1 MGGFIGRWVQSKG
14 QPGTTFRR
22 PWAFY
27 LGMALVTTGVLLHLP
42 MYFGAADMN
51 YILAGMPM
59 DPLMYFGMAIMV
71 VGYILV
77 FWGIA
82 PRLGRR
88 TNVGD
93 VEVKALDNARLGA
106 AHYKLMAALVIA
118 VAIDTQ
124 KPFTFTFILPG
135 VANEYNLRSPSHPA
149 PGHLP
154 VALFPFV
161 AILGTTIGSLLWGHI
176 ADRIGRRPAIL
187 LAGAVFIGTA
197 MCGAMP
203 QYWQNI
209 VACFFMGLGA
219 GGLLPIAY
227 SLLTEAIPAKRRG
240 RVVVLIAGVGTAFG
254 FLLASWTAHW
264 LIPTYG
270 WRMMWFLN
278 IPTGVALIL
287 LNRFIPE
294 SPRFLLSRG
303 RRDDALAVMARYGTT
318 VTEHSE
324 EDDRAPASDA
334 PEPAGLA
341 TLFRP
346 PFRGITLA
354 LTIYGL
360 SWGLINFGFI
370 VWLPVDLAKD
380 NISTGHITAI
390 LAKAALFAIPSA
402 ILMSWLYGRWNTRN
416 VLFLN
421 AGLAVT
427 SLAFFIVDSEGVAAH
442 PALLTALLVLLLVAL
457 WGMISV
463 VAPYAAEIYPT
474 HIRAIGSGAIAGAT
488 KAGGVIA
495 LTLQVFDVGPA
506 GISGA
511 ALIAAIPAAVGGLML
526 LRVGINTRGRAL
538 EQITEE
544 EEAAVAVPA

>member
-1 MGGFIGRWVQSKG
+1 MAAIVERLRGVG

-27 LGMALVTTGVLLHLP
+27 VGLTLVTAGVLLHLP
-42 MYFGAADMN
+42 MYFSASDMQ

-59 DPLMYFGMAIMV
+59 APSMYFGMAIMV
-71 VGYILV
+71 PGYILI
-77 FWGIA
+77 FYGIA

-88 TNVGD
+88 TENVNR
-93 VEVKALDNARLGA
+93 VEVEALDNVRLGP
-106 AHYKLMAALVIA
+106 AHYKLMAALAVG

-124 KPFTFTFILPG
+124 KPFTFAFILPG
-135 VANEYNLRSPSHPA
+135 VANEYDLRSPTHPA

-154 VALFPFV
+154 VALFPFI
-161 AILGTTIGSLLWGHI
+161 AIIGTVIGSLVWGHL

-187 LAGAVFIGTA
+187 LAATVFVGTA

-203 QYWQNI
+203 HYWQNLA
-209 VACFFMGLGA
+209 ACFVMGLGA

-240 RVVVLIAGVGTAFG
+240 QIVVLVAGIGTAFG
-254 FLLASWTAHW
+254 FLFASWTAHW

-278 IPTGVALIL
+278 IPTGLALIL

-303 RRDDALAVMARYGTT
+303 RRDDALAVMSRYGTA
-318 VTEHSE
+318 VTEHAADEESATAPTSSE
-324 EDDRAPASDA
+324 RA
-334 PEPAGLA
+334 GVA
-341 TLFRP
+341 TLLRRP
-346 PFRGITLA
+346 YRGITIA
-354 LTIYGL
+354 LVIYGL
-360 SWGLINFGFI
+360 SWGLVNFGFI
-370 VWLPVDLAKD
+370 VWLPVDLLKD
-380 NISTGHITAI
+380 NISAGHVTAI

-416 VLFLN
+416 VLVLN

-427 SLAFFIVDSEGVAAH
+427 SLMLFIFDSEGVATN

-474 HIRAIGSGAIAGAT
+474 QIRGVGSGVIAGAT

-495 LTLQVFDVGPA
+495 LAMQVFGVGPA
-506 GISGA
+506 GLSGA
-511 ALIAAIPAAVGGLML
+511 ALLAAVPAAVGGLML
-526 LRVGINTRGRAL
+526 LGVGINTRGLAL
-538 EQITEE
+538 EEITEA